1 MTLCVS
7 WLREIND
14 EQELVFA
21 TDSHLSGGERWSGI
35 KLFELPRKDCLICF
49 AGETNRT
56 YPLILNL
63 IASIKFDEHLSSV
76 HTDIA
81 EVLNY
86 LTQLFTSRCHSISGY
101 GKRDFNSVVGNFQF
115 LFGGWSWKA
124 NMFKLWKL
132 EYDHETEKVEYKEAN
147 SDGMLYTFIG
157 DELDK
162 AGELLDEQL
171 IINNRVTSRCFDME
185 PLKVLIQMM
194 RESNYS
200 SIHGPVQMARIHPP
214 GLTEFLGV
222 YWPSI
227 RGNKTFLGRKV
238 STEDNPTVEFI
249 DPDTGELVDEDLP
262 EQLSPIEKSVYGESV
277 EFLSDC
283 YPEGF
288 LKEGVGKREKA
299 RIKGI
304 VTRVAYTQFME
315 RQQEEA
321 GEE

>member
-76 HTDIA
+76 HTDIV
-81 EVLNY
+81 EVLGY
-86 LTQLFTSRCHSISGY
+86 LTQLFTSCCHSISGY
-101 GKRDFNSVVGNFQF
+101 GKRDFNSVVGDFQF

-124 NMFKLWKL
+124 NMFKLWRL
-132 EYDHETEKVEYKEAN
+132 EYEHETEEVKYKEAN
-147 SDGMLYTFIG
+147 PDGMLYAFIG
-157 DELDK
+157 DESDK
-162 AGELLDEQL
+162 AKELLKEQL
-171 IINNRVTSRCFDME
+171 INSNGDHFDME
-185 PLKVLIQMM
+185 PLKVLVEMI
-194 RESNYS
+194 RNSNYY
-200 SIHGPVQMARIHPP
+200 SISGAVQMARIHPP
-214 GLTEFLGV
+214 GLTEFLGI

-227 RGNKTFLGRKV
+227 SGEKTFLGRNV
-238 STEDNPTVEFI
+238 STENSPTVEFI

-262 EQLSPIEKSVYGESV
+262 EQLSPIEKSVYGENA

-283 YPEGF
+283 YPEGY
-288 LKEGVGKREKA
+288 LKEGIGKQEKA
-299 RIKGI
+299 RIKEI
-304 VTRVAYTQFME
+304 VTRVAYTQFIE
-315 RQQEEA
+315 RQQEA

>member
-7 WLREIND
+7 WLREVND

-63 IASIKFDEHLSSV
+63 ISSIKFDEHLSSV
-76 HTDIA
+76 HTDIV

-86 LTQLFTSRCHSISGY
+86 LTQLFTSHCHSISGY
-101 GKRDFNSVVGNFQF
+101 GTRDLNSVVGDFQF

-124 NMFKLWKL
+124 NIFKLWRLK
-132 EYDHETEKVEYKEAN
+132 YDRETERIEHEEAN
-147 SDGMLYTFIG
+147 LDGRLCAFIG

-162 AGELLDEQL
+162 AKELLNEQL
-171 IINNRVTSRCFDME
+171 ISSGRGTFDME
-185 PLKVLIQMM
+185 PLKVLIEMI
-194 RESNYS
+194 RDPDYYS
-200 SIHGPVQMARIHPP
+200 IGGAVQMARIHPP
-214 GLTEFLGV
+214 GLTEFLGI

-227 RGNKTFLGRKV
+227 RGKKTFLGRNV
-238 STEDNPTVEFI
+238 STEISPTVEFI
-249 DPDTGELVDEDLP
+249 DPDTGELVEEGLP
-262 EQLSPIEKSVYGESV
+262 EQLSPIEESVYGEST
-277 EFLSDC
+277 EFLSNC
-283 YPEGF
+283 YPEGY
-288 LKEGVGKREKA
+288 LKEGIGKQEKA
-299 RIKGI
+299 RIKEI

-315 RQQEEA
+315 RQQEEI

>member
-7 WLREIND
+7 WLRKINN

-49 AGETNRT
+49 AGQTNRA

-81 EVLNY
+81 EVLDY
-86 LTQLFTSRCHSISGY
+86 LTQLFTSRCHSIAGY

-124 NMFKLWKL
+124 NMFKLWRL
-132 EYDHETEKVEYKEAN
+132 EYNCETEKVEYKEAN
-147 SDGMLYTFIG
+147 PDGMLYAFIG
-157 DELDK
+157 DESDK
-162 AGELLDEQL
+162 AEELLKEQL
-171 IINNRVTSRCFDME
+171 ISNNRETSCRFDME
-185 PLKVLIQMM
+185 PLKVLVHMI
-194 RESNYS
+194 RNFNYY
-200 SIHGPVQMARIHPP
+200 SIGGAVQMARIHPP
-214 GLTEFLGV
+214 GLTEFLGI

-227 RGNKTFLGRKV
+227 RGEKTFLGRNV

-262 EQLSPIEKSVYGESV
+262 EQLSPIEKSVYGESA

-283 YPEGF
+283 YPEGY
-288 LKEGVGKREKA
+288 LKEGIGRRDKT
-299 RIKGI
+299 RIKEI
-304 VTRVAYTQFME
+304 VTRVAYTQFIE
-315 RQQEEA
+315 RQQEA